1 MNETDVKAWVEN
13 GPSPKLLEST
23 RVFGE
28 LLADKKLTISQ
39 IRQVFT
45 KLKAI
50 EAKGYKEGQRV
61 DFMMLKPFLA
71 YAAGRQN
78 NDGLKEFKTKMTCGI
93 EAVINGDAATEGQ
106 RFKNFCKLFEAV
118 LAYHKA
124 HGGN

>member
-1 MNETDVKAWVEN
+1 MNDIDVKAWVEN
-13 GPSPKLLEST
+13 GPSPKLLEDT
-23 RVFGE
+23 RILGKQ
-28 LLADKKLTISQ
+28 LAEKRLTTSQ

-50 EAKGYKEGQRV
+50 EAKGYHHDQKIE
-61 DFMMLKPFLA
+61 FMMLKPFLA

-78 NDGLKEFKTKMTCGI
+78 NDGLREFKERMTCGI
-93 EAVINGDAATEGQ
+93 ETVIGGDIAGEAQ

>member
-1 MNETDVKAWVEN
+1 MNDVDVKAWVEN
-13 GPSPKLLEST
+13 GPSPKLLEAT
-23 RVFGE
+23 EKLGKQLKE
-28 LLADKKLTISQ
+28 KKLTTSQ

-50 EAKGYKEGQRV
+50 EAKGYGNEQRV
-61 DFMMLKPFLA
+61 EFMMLKPFLA

-78 NDGLKEFKTKMTCGI
+78 NDGLREFKEKMTCGI
-93 EAVINGDAATEGQ
+93 EAVIGGDTADESQ

-124 HGGN
+124 YGGN